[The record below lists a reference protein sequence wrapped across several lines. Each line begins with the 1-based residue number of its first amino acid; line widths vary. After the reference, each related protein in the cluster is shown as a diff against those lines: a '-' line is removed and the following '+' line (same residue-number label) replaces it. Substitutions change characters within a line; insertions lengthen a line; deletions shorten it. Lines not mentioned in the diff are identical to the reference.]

1 MDKIQDPGDKHPVSA
16 TLERSK
22 CFLAERTHL
31 AKSLRRARLVEANGG
46 EGDDVLV
53 SDKDGAVLLKDVLR
67 LQVALTQHQQV
78 HQQQRHQGVH
88 RQQL

>member
-1 MDKIQDPGDKHPVSA
+1 
-16 TLERSK
+16 
-22 CFLAERTHL
+22 
-31 AKSLRRARLVEANGG
+31 
-46 EGDDVLV
+46 
-53 SDKDGAVLLKDVLR
+53 VLLKDVQR